1 MQTARGFRLDI
12 LKCALE
18 CARRG
23 VTMVDKTAF
32 TRLMIR
38 GWRQTLNNC
47 IINDLIT
54 VAMGPNGEK

>member
-18 CARRG
+18 CARHG

-32 TRLMIR
+32 TRLMIS
-38 GWRQTLNNC
+38 GNGAKWRKVRN
-47 IINDLIT
+47 
-54 VAMGPNGEK
+54 